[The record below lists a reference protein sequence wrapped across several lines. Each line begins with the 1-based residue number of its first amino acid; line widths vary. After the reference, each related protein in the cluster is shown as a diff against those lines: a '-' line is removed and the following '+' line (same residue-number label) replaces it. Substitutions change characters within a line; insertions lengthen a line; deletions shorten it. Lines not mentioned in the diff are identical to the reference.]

1 MNKTVRFRPTK
12 QQVLNSSMSNTIG
25 KTSTIKNL
33 KFKTFSG
40 KAKPM
45 VVSAAKQRM
54 RAIHTCK
61 NIQTCRTYLPV
72 IILFGDIEGGCMG
85 YCNIISGATRAA
97 KRLQWSWT
105 WQTILKQKNIV
116 MMLQKEQKSGTCIT
130 SFNLTVNY
138 SKLMTIIF
146 FALIKQHD
154 KWSYP
159 LPLHF

>member
-1 MNKTVRFRPTK
+1 MRLKSLLFHKKTWLFMNKTVRFRPTK

-105 WQTILKQKNIV
+105 WQTILKHRKTSSWRSRRSKNLGHV
-116 MMLQKEQKSGTCIT
+116 
-130 SFNLTVNY
+130 
-138 SKLMTIIF
+138 
-146 FALIKQHD
+146 
-154 KWSYP
+154 
-159 LPLHF
+159 